1 MTRRFVSFGKEHTV
15 PRSRNTPRKNP
26 LPPRRF
32 NPPPRKIAP
41 PPVPREVRRKQVR
54 RGY

>member
-1 MTRRFVSFGKEHTV
+1 MPRTRHH
-15 PRSRNTPRKNP
+15 PRKGP

-32 NPPPRKIAP
+32 TPPPRKIAP

>member
-1 MTRRFVSFGKEHTV
+1 M
-15 PRSRNTPRKNP
+15 PRSHHTPRRHP
-26 LPPRRF
+26 LPPRRIA
-32 NPPPRKIAP
+32 PPPRKIAP

>member
-1 MTRRFVSFGKEHTV
+1 MPRTRNS
-15 PRSRNTPRKNP
+15 PRKNP

-41 PPVPREVRRKQVR
+41 PPIPREVRRKQIR